1 MVYPGLRRKRSAMHH
16 IYYLAFDDQVEIV
29 RIMHVQREA
38 GLHLKT
44 ETWWNEE
51 NEDG

>member
-1 MVYPGLRRKRSAMHH
+1 MHH